1 MAKQPS
7 WPKSRRSDIQVL
19 ELRRFGA
26 SKLISINSSMS
37 SLATLS
43 SFVNV
48 SGMPS
53 WQSFPQGEGNSNK
66 QALEKE
72 RNENEKGK

>member
-1 MAKQPS
+1 
-7 WPKSRRSDIQVL
+7 
-19 ELRRFGA
+19 
-26 SKLISINSSMS
+26 MS